1 MFTFRVANLIE
12 RVSSDSTSSFTKP
25 NLSAGDLI
33 YFISLVLISSI
44 SVVWMWLDP
53 IAVWRLL
60 RP

>member
-33 YFISLVLISSI
+33 YFISLVLIF
-44 SVVWMWLDP
+44 
-53 IAVWRLL
+53 
-60 RP
+60 